1 MSDKRNQKKRLGD
14 VLVQQGTLSEEEL
27 NRAVTLQQERS
38 MRLGE
43 MLLQDGLVSKEEIAS
58 AMEQV
63 QGAPYAD
70 CPPESIEP
78 EALLRIPVSVAE
90 RCCALPLEIKDRK
103 LIVAMAEPQNLTFSD
118 ELRFTSGMEISPR
131 FSFRDDIIAG
141 IRKFYKGGGVGQEIA
156 FPYLG
161 GGEAIP
167 DAPENVVVER
177 DSEPLDVEFITADS
191 REENRAAMKEL
202 RAGMRERTPAV
213 RFVSHILAL
222 GAEKGA
228 SDIHIEPRVGNMIVR
243 IRVDGILRE
252 LMTIPAK
259 FQSSVVSRIKILA
272 DMDIADRRIP
282 QDGRFLMQYHGQRL
296 DLRISTLPT
305 HFGEKV
311 VIRLLDPRS
320 TIITLDQLGF
330 AQSHGADLR
339 RILEMPQGMLLVT
352 GPTGSGK
359 STTLYASLNLLRAP
373 TRNIITVEDPVEY
386 MLDGINQVQVNPKA
400 GLTFATALPSILRQ
414 DPDVI
419 MVGEIR
425 DVATAEIALKA
436 SQTGHMVLSTLHTND
451 SIGAITRLVDLGIPS
466 YLIASSVTG
475 VIAQR
480 LVRRLCECKRQ
491 LVASSTYLRRLETL
505 GVEDTSAFEYEYE
518 PVGCTVCE
526 NTGYKGRVGIY
537 EILLNE
543 GQVRDAIHS
552 NARPEEVVESARS
565 AGFRTMQENGLEKIK
580 EGVTALEEVRRVV
593 PFSAAK
599 AERCQN
605 CSSEIL
611 PAFVCC
617 PYCSTAAPNRER
629 SAVLRQK

>member
-1 MSDKRNQKKRLGD
+1 MSDKRNHKKKLGD

-43 MLLQDGLVSKEEIAS
+43 MLLQDGLVSKEEIAG

-63 QGAPYAD
+63 QGTPYAD

-78 EALLRIPVSVAE
+78 DALLRISVSVAE

-103 LIVAMAEPQNLTFSD
+103 LIVAMAEPQNLTFLD

-141 IRKFYKGGGVGQEIA
+141 IRKFYKWGGVDHHQIE

-161 GGEAIP
+161 GE
-167 DAPENVVVER
+167 DASESVIVER
-177 DSEPLDVEFITADS
+177 DNEPLDVEFITADS

-222 GAEKGA
+222 GAQKGA
-228 SDIHIEPRVGNMIVR
+228 SDIHIEPRVGSMIVR

-252 LMTIPAK
+252 LMTIPTN

-282 QDGRFLMQYHGQRL
+282 QDGRFLMKYRGQRL

-311 VIRLLDPRS
+311 VVRLLDPRS
-320 TIITLDQLGF
+320 TVITLDQLGF
-330 AQSHGADLR
+330 SESHGADLR

-373 TRNIITVEDPVEY
+373 SRNIITVEDPVEY
-386 MLDGINQVQVNPKA
+386 MLDGVNQVQVNPKA

-451 SIGAITRLVDLGIPS
+451 SIGAITRLVDLGVPS
-466 YLIASSVTG
+466 YLIASSVTS

-505 GVEDTSAFEYEYE
+505 GVEDTGAFEYEYE

-537 EILLNE
+537 ELLLNE

-552 NARPEEVVESARS
+552 NARAEEVVELARS
-565 AGFRTMQENGLEKIK
+565 AGFRTMQEKGLEKIRD
-580 EGVTALEEVRRVV
+580 GITALDEVRRVV

-605 CSSEIL
+605 CSREIL
-611 PAFVCC
+611 PAFVYC
-617 PYCSTAAPNRER
+617 PYCSTAAPNREHH
-629 SAVLRQK
+629 AILR